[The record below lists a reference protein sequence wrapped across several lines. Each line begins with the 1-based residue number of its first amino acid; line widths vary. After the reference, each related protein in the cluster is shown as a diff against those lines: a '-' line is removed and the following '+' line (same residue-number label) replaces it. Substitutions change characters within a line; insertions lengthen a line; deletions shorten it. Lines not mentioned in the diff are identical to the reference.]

1 MAENGRL
8 SSSWQATCGNDRSPW
23 PALIALMAVAAV
35 LRSIALDQQLWYD
48 EIITLVSSVRQ
59 PLETIVTTFS
69 TNQHGLYSVLAR
81 ISVVVLGEHAWTLRL
96 PAVLFGVLTVPALYF
111 CARLLTNRREAFLA
125 CALLTVSY
133 HHVWFSQNARGYT
146 GLALFTLV
154 ATYFWLRGLAA
165 GEAAGGRTGN
175 LSPWIGYAV
184 AVVLGAYVHLT
195 MLFVVAGHGLV
206 WVWQVAAHWLRQGR
220 PPANWP
226 WPLAGF
232 VLSGVLTLASY
243 APALGQMFARTVGQA
258 GSMVRSEWTNP
269 IWVALETVRGLG
281 AGMGWGLVAVALGGV
296 IFLVG
301 VWSYW
306 RENPYAVA
314 SMVLPIVITGVVLQL
329 ILNVFPRFFFFAIGF
344 GLLWLVRGA
353 VVVAGWLAQWLG
365 RAEAAGLQWGTA
377 IVALMVAAS
386 CYQLRVAYYPKQD
399 FVGAM
404 KYLEAHQRPG
414 DTVVLAGL
422 TALPY
427 QQYYGQSWKLVETSA
442 SLEATRAQSKGTWLL
457 YTLPIHLKS
466 RYPELWNTIEQN
478 FTTVKVFR
486 GTMNG
491 GEVTVCRAK
500 TLGES
505 APGEK

>member
-1 MAENGRL
+1 
-8 SSSWQATCGNDRSPW
+8 
-23 PALIALMAVAAV
+23 
-35 LRSIALDQQLWYD
+35 
-48 EIITLVSSVRQ
+48 
-59 PLETIVTTFS
+59 
-69 TNQHGLYSVLAR
+69 
-81 ISVVVLGEHAWTLRL
+81 
-96 PAVLFGVLTVPALYF
+96 
-111 CARLLTNRREAFLA
+111 
-125 CALLTVSY
+125 
-133 HHVWFSQNARGYT
+133 
-146 GLALFTLV
+146 
-154 ATYFWLRGLAA
+154 
-165 GEAAGGRTGN
+165 
-175 LSPWIGYAV
+175 
-184 AVVLGAYVHLT
+184 
-195 MLFVVAGHGLV
+195 
-206 WVWQVAAHWLRQGR
+206 
-220 PPANWP
+220 
-226 WPLAGF
+226 
-232 VLSGVLTLASY
+232 
-243 APALGQMFARTVGQA
+243 
-258 GSMVRSEWTNP
+258 
-269 IWVALETVRGLG
+269 
-281 AGMGWGLVAVALGGV
+281 MGWGLVAVALGGV